1 MKNLRRLACKFD
13 LNQTEHKS
21 SQVNASARKAWP
33 NGIASRPKFLP
44 GTPFGQ
50 GSIHNI
56 CFGLLVSMSP
66 VSTAGLNTSTVNK
79 VIYLLCL
86 LFQYFV
92 LYREANLNLVM
103 SSYFVRSLGSRFED
117 VHVRPFVS
125 GCNTCQ
131 QQVGAKNI

>member
-1 MKNLRRLACKFD
+1 
-13 LNQTEHKS
+13 
-21 SQVNASARKAWP
+21 
-33 NGIASRPKFLP
+33 
-44 GTPFGQ
+44 
-50 GSIHNI
+50 
-56 CFGLLVSMSP
+56 MSP